1 VLNVSSTIRISDQ
14 RLARARLIAR
24 NQDRLVLVVEDD
36 PDIQSLV
43 VEHLIAQGFEVC
55 VASDGEAAL
64 RMARERSPGLLCLDL
79 NLPRM
84 SGYDVCE
91 QIRTDRGLKD
101 ISILITSARNSLDVK
116 AFALEAGADAA
127 LTKPYRLPQ
136 LAAEI
141 ERLFGLRESNLV
153 EHEPFP
159 WPREILPNAEL

>member
-1 VLNVSSTIRISDQ
+1 VLSVSSTIRISDQ
-14 RLARARLIAR
+14 RVALAPPIAR

-43 VEHLIAQGFEVC
+43 VEHLIAQGFDVC
-55 VASDGEAAL
+55 VAADGEAAM
-64 RMARERSPGLLCLDL
+64 RIARERSPGLLCLDL

-91 QIRTDRGLKD
+91 QIRTDLRLKD
-101 ISILITSARNSLDVK
+101 ISILMTSARNSLDIK

-141 ERLFGLRESNLV
+141 ERLFGLRESNLM
-153 EHEPFP
+153 EREPP
-159 WPREILPNAEL
+159 ESRRL